1 MDCREIIALCMA
13 MHEEGYNYVCFD
25 NREIS
30 IYTDVSEC
38 LCLSETPTN
47 AFVFFKIMPFC
58 NCMPSHHKIMDK
70 QIIFA
75 MDVVKTSVID
85 FRDPSVQFFVY
96 KEDDTDL
103 GYDPIRKYFWRGI
116 ASRLNVSGV
125 SIEHPFDDCVLHGYS
140 MSVWKGTALNKIKI
154 VNKIPI

>member
-1 MDCREIIALCMA
+1 LCTA
-13 MHEEGYNYVCFD
+13 MHGEGYNYVCFD
-25 NREIS
+25 TRDIS

-58 NCMPSHHKIMDK
+58 NSMPSNYQIVDK

-75 MDVVKTSVID
+75 VDIVRTSVID
-85 FRDPSVQFFVY
+85 FRDPSVQSFVY

-103 GYDPIRKYFWRGI
+103 GYDPILKYFWRGV

-125 SIEHPFDDCVLHGYS
+125 SIEHPFDGCILHRH
-140 MSVWKGTALNKIKI
+140 SVSIWKGNALNKIKI
-154 VNKIPI
+154 LNKIPI